1 MFSNI
6 WLSVFV
12 AMLRFPGA
20 DTGGTG
26 GGGGG
31 GGGGGEG
38 CSPPFV
44 QNTFFLHAVLRLP
57 PTLPPTPLVESAED
71 GQPFPCSL
79 NIGLFLILLI
89 GLPLFFGYLKLRVF
103 FVNEPFLL
111 AWSPL
116 LN

>member
-1 MFSNI
+1 MQEC
-6 WLSVFV
+6 SVIYGLV
-12 AMLRFPGA
+12 YSLQCLDSQGWIQAGR
-20 DTGGTG
+20 G
-26 GGGGG
+26 GGRGGVAA
-31 GGGGGEG
+31 
-38 CSPPFV
+38 PLLFKIL
-44 QNTFFLHAVLRLP
+44 FFLHAVLHLP
-57 PTLPPTPLVESAED
+57 PPTPLVESAED

>member
-12 AMLRFPGA
+12 AMLRFPGV

-26 GGGGG
+26 GREGG
-31 GGGGGEG
+31 G

-44 QNTFFLHAVLRLP
+44 QNTFFLHAVLHLP
-57 PTLPPTPLVESAED
+57 PPTPLVESAED